1 MPGVPLRLARDLGPA
16 AVKLH
21 RERGTGRRF
30 KAYRNLLRSIFRT
43 AYPPRIALVGAG
55 EGIEVAEALLGLKG
69 AARGPSGMDKCLYVL
84 HRPGDAEL
92 IARVQRQGRYAV
104 RGGRVVCLA
113 EPWGDALDKL
123 AATGGFWFSLIVI
136 APSAQAAWAVESLRA
151 LRALVTTGTRL
162 VVCRCNDKPM
172 KAVIA
177 ALNDYGW
184 TDVSIGE
191 VAILKR
197 GAREPLPSLP
207 PATEGERPDEQRGPD
222 SQPTH

>member
-1 MPGVPLRLARDLGPA
+1 MSGVPLRLARDLGPA

-69 AARGPSGMDKCLYVL
+69 TARGPSGMDKCLYLL

-92 IARVQRQGRYAV
+92 LARVQRQPRYAV
-104 RGGRVVCLA
+104 RGGSVVPLA
-113 EPWGDALDKL
+113 EPWGDALDAL

-136 APSAQAAWAVESLRA
+136 APTGHADWAVEALRA
-151 LRALVTTGTRL
+151 LRALCTTGTRII
-162 VVCRCNDKPM
+162 VCRCNDKPM

-184 TDVSIGE
+184 IDVTIGE

-197 GAREPLPSLP
+197 GSAPVNRHAGKP
-207 PATEGERPDEQRGPD
+207 EGVTP
-222 SQPTH
+222 